1 MRGGGGGGFRG
12 GGGGGGMVRGGWGGG
27 GGGIARGGWGGGVVR
42 GGGWGGGVARGGW
55 GGGVVRGGGWG
66 NGFRGGFRGG
76 FFGPRRSF
84 IGVGFGGW
92 PWWGFGGWGGGWG
105 GWGGY
110 SGWGPSYVSDVGW
123 DPGYYGGYSAGYP
136 AAGYAQPQSSP
147 NVTVV
152 YPPQAPPSNTV
163 VLDRTGGS
171 VIREYDQF
179 GQEINRQPAA
189 VTDSGPTVFLIAFRD
204 HTIRAAAAYWV
215 EGSVL
220 HYVTLEHEQKS
231 APLNQ
236 VDRDLCVRLNRER
249 RVVFSLPASQ

>member
-42 GGGWGGGVARGGW
+42 GGW
-55 GGGVVRGGGWG
+55 GGGVVRGGWG
-66 NGFRGGFRGG
+66 NGFRGGFRGGFRSG

-92 PWWGFGGWGGGWG
+92 PWWGGGWGGWGGGWG
-105 GWGGY
+105 GWG
-110 SGWGPSYVSDVGW
+110 PSYVSDIGW
-123 DPGYYGGYSAGYP
+123 DPGYYGGDPGYYGGGYPASYSAGYP
-136 AAGYAQPQSSP
+136 QQSSP

-152 YPPQAPPSNTV
+152 YPPQAPASNTV
-163 VLDRTGGS
+163 VLDRSGGS
-171 VIREYDQF
+171 VTREYDQY

-189 VTDSGPTVFLIAFRD
+189 VTDSGPQGPQVFLIAFRD

-215 EGSVL
+215 EGAVL
-220 HYVTLEHEQKS
+220 HYVTLEHEQKT

-249 RVVFSLPASQ
+249 RVVFSLPAQ